1 MTTTMGG
8 RAGGPRAVVVVV
20 VVQVG
25 AQPAAEH
32 HRHHHPAY
40 FLFVVVVIVVVF
52 VVLLVLP
59 AARAYPSVIAH
70 HPLRGRGRSRG
81 GFFLFCEEKILC
93 PLPFFAYHI
102 TSTNEISFFPSLS
115 Y

>member
-1 MTTTMGG
+1 MTTGG

-20 VVQVG
+20 VVRVG

-32 HRHHHPAY
+32 HRRHHPAY
-40 FLFVVVVIVVVF
+40 VLVVVIVVVVVF

-59 AARAYPSVIAH
+59 AARADPSVIAH
-70 HPLRGRGRSRG
+70 PPLCGRGRSRG
-81 GFFLFCEEKILC
+81 GFFLFCEERILC
-93 PLPFFAYHI
+93 PLLFLAYHI
-102 TSTNEISFFPSLS
+102 TSSNEISFLPSLS